1 LTFGNTGVY
10 YPTMVVKTVKLP
22 PALDARIRRAAQAKK
37 RTYSAVMRDAIARGL
52 ETSDGIDMAQ
62 ALSGF
67 IGAGEGPGDLST
79 NKDYFRGIGR
89 RRAR

>member
-1 LTFGNTGVY
+1 LTLGNTGAY
-10 YPTMVVKTVKLP
+10 YFIMVVKTVKLP
-22 PALDARIRRAAQAKK
+22 HALDARIRRTARAKK
-37 RTYSAVMRDAIARGL
+37 RTYSTVMREAIVRGL
-52 ETSDGIDMAQ
+52 GTAEGIDMAQ

-79 NKDYFRGIGR
+79 NQEYFRDIGR

>member
-1 LTFGNTGVY
+1 
-10 YPTMVVKTVKLP
+10 MVVKSVKLP
-22 PALDARIRRAAQAKK
+22 KALDQRIRRAAQAKK
-37 RTYSAVMRDAIARGL
+37 STYSTVMREAIARGL
-52 ETSDGIDMAQ
+52 EAPGGIDMSQ

-79 NKDYFRGIGR
+79 NRKYYRDIGR